1 MDESTKA
8 TFAKIDGTP
17 AHILVILGL
26 FLMLLSPLIINFKTA
41 GLMRAGAQAEQAE
54 QFIQLD
60 LKELSEKHDAER
72 QQDKDAGITTSSE
85 DPQKREDAQKRE
97 TARTKET
104 KDKETELK
112 KKYNAV
118 AAKREFLEAQADFV
132 GMRIHH
138 IATFL
143 GALCLLIGLIV
154 MTVQASGTTQ
164 KVLLIIL
171 LVVMFS
177 ALSGINLNIEGKG
190 NLGGRGD
197 VMRSIMDAMPRPT
210 PPPSRP

>member
-1 MDESTKA
+1 MNESTKA
-8 TFAKIDGTP
+8 TFAKLDGTP

-26 FLMLLSPLIINFKTA
+26 FLMLLSPLIMNFKTA
-41 GLMRAGAQAEQAE
+41 GAMQKGAAAEQADE
-54 QFIQLD
+54 FIQLD
-60 LKELSEKHDAER
+60 LKDLSEKQDVERKQDEKAGSSLSPEDLSRR
-72 QQDKDAGITTSSE
+72 QQDRQKAYE
-85 DPQKREDAQKRE
+85 DKQR
-97 TARTKET
+97 
-104 KDKETELK
+104 ELK
-112 KKYNAV
+112 QKYNAV
-118 AAKREFLEAQADFV
+118 AAKREFLEAQADLV
-132 GMRIHH
+132 GTRIHY

-154 MTVQASGTTQ
+154 MTVQATGTTQ

-197 VMRSIMDAMPRPT
+197 AMRSIIDAMPRST
-210 PPPSRP
+210 PPPSSRP

>member
-8 TFAKIDGTP
+8 TFAKLDGTP
-17 AHILVILGL
+17 AHLLVILGL
-26 FLMLLSPLIINFKTA
+26 FLMLLAPLIMNFKTA
-41 GLMRAGAQAEQAE
+41 SVMQKGAAAEQSDDFMRLDMKEFTDKQDEDKKKDEGSGISFEDRQKHE
-54 QFIQLD
+54 QDRQRD
-60 LKELSEKHDAER
+60 YDNKQKELKN
-72 QQDKDAGITTSSE
+72 
-85 DPQKREDAQKRE
+85 
-97 TARTKET
+97 
-104 KDKETELK
+104 
-112 KKYNAV
+112 KYNAV
-118 AAKREFLEAQADFV
+118 ATRREFLEAQADLV
-132 GMRIHH
+132 GSRIHY

-177 ALSGINLNIEGKG
+177 ALSGINLNIEGRS

-197 VMRSIMDAMPRPT
+197 AMRSIMDAMPRPT

>member
-8 TFAKIDGTP
+8 TFAKLDGTP

-26 FLMLLSPLIINFKTA
+26 FLMLLAPLIMNFKAA
-41 GLMRAGAQAEQAE
+41 GVAKAGAAAEQSDDFMRLDMKEFTDKQDEEKKKDETASFEDRQKHE
-54 QFIQLD
+54 Q
-60 LKELSEKHDAER
+60 ER
-72 QQDKDAGITTSSE
+72 QKAYDDK
-85 DPQKREDAQKRE
+85 QR
-97 TARTKET
+97 
-104 KDKETELK
+104 ELK
-112 KKYNAV
+112 NKYNAV
-118 AAKREFLEAQADFV
+118 ATRREFLEASADFV
-132 GMRIHH
+132 GMRIHY

-177 ALSGINLNIEGKG
+177 ALSGINLNIEGRS
-190 NLGGRGD
+190 NLGGSRD
-197 VMRSIMDAMPRPT
+197 AMRSIMDAMPRPT